1 MKSYNMWSFVTNVFS
16 LGITLSKF
24 VHVAAWTSISCP
36 FMTEQCSIGLLGHVS
51 FVHLAVDGHL
61 ACLHFLAT
69 MNYAAVNVPTQV
81 LC

>member
-1 MKSYNMWSFVTNVFS
+1 
-16 LGITLSKF
+16 
-24 VHVAAWTSISCP
+24 
-36 FMTEQCSIGLLGHVS
+36 MTEQSSIDLLGHVS
-51 FVHLAVDGHL
+51 FVHLAVDGRL